1 MLSLLF
7 IEGVEELFQ
16 LALVAFGEGVVFLEH
31 GSGVFVERN
40 GTAVDRNVGASGDV
54 VQTDPVE
61 VRQLDGTRKRKFTF
75 SFFIFAIVLGSC
87 PKICCKF
94 RLCFVCI
101 FPQISEFADKKPCV
115 PLLFRLFYHKWL
127 KDIDIS
133 IQIDYN
139 MNRIVRYDY
148 KTQRSWYQ

>member
-87 PKICCKF
+87 PKI
-94 RLCFVCI
+94 L
-101 FPQISEFADKKPCV
+101 
-115 PLLFRLFYHKWL
+115 
-127 KDIDIS
+127 
-133 IQIDYN
+133 
-139 MNRIVRYDY
+139 
-148 KTQRSWYQ
+148 TYQSK

>member
-61 VRQLDGTRKRKFTF
+61 VRQLDGTRKRKFTL
-75 SFFIFAIVLGSC
+75 VLGSC

-101 FPQISEFADKKPCV
+101 FSQISNSLIKSHVCHSF
-115 PLLFRLFYHKWL
+115 FRLFYHKWL

-133 IQIDYN
+133 I
-139 MNRIVRYDY
+139 
-148 KTQRSWYQ
+148 

>member
-61 VRQLDGTRKRKFTF
+61 VRQLDGTRKR
-75 SFFIFAIVLGSC
+75 
-87 PKICCKF
+87 
-94 RLCFVCI
+94 
-101 FPQISEFADKKPCV
+101 
-115 PLLFRLFYHKWL
+115 
-127 KDIDIS
+127 
-133 IQIDYN
+133 
-139 MNRIVRYDY
+139 
-148 KTQRSWYQ
+148 

>member
-54 VQTDPVE
+54 VPVSYTHLTLPTILR
-61 VRQLDGTRKRKFTF
+61 V
-75 SFFIFAIVLGSC
+75 
-87 PKICCKF
+87 
-94 RLCFVCI
+94 
-101 FPQISEFADKKPCV
+101 
-115 PLLFRLFYHKWL
+115 
-127 KDIDIS
+127 
-133 IQIDYN
+133 
-139 MNRIVRYDY
+139 
-148 KTQRSWYQ
+148 